1 MKEALLFILVVA
13 NSAAYGQ
20 GYTAQE
26 FLNDCR
32 GTGGGTICVSYVMG
46 YVEGTILAEAKAGKP
61 SRYCLPNG
69 GYTAVFLE
77 ITLAYTNFLS
87 GEERKNNV
95 AILSKPTAIV
105 LDDFL
110 DSRYRCKT
118 KW

>member
-1 MKEALLFILVVA
+1 MPILRRFQRFFNVTREQVDEPD
-13 NSAAYGQ
+13 NNRLREGIEVKISG
-20 GYTAQE
+20 E
-26 FLNDCR
+26 L
-32 GTGGGTICVSYVMG
+32 SLEW
-46 YVEGTILAEAKAGKP
+46 EGTILAEAKAGKP